1 MTVEYKFE
9 VQTNPVIDLLNQ
21 SLAGTIDL
29 KLQAKQAHWN
39 VKGEAFIA
47 LHELFDTIS
56 TQADNYADMIAER
69 AVQLGGIA
77 QGTVQIVSKNT
88 KLAVYP
94 VDMQDS
100 QKHVKALSTALG
112 TLADFLR
119 SAIDSSDESGDAVTA
134 DLFTE
139 VTRGLDKL
147 RWFVES
153 NISM

>member
-9 VQTNPVIDLLNQ
+9 AQTNPVIDLLNQ

>member
-1 MTVEYKFE
+1 MPAASKLKI
-9 VQTNPVIDLLNQ
+9 QPSPVIALLNQ
-21 SLAGTIDL
+21 SLAGAIDL

-39 VKGEAFIA
+39 VKGETFIA
-47 LHELFDTIS
+47 LHELFDTVS

-77 QGTVQIVSKNT
+77 QGTVQTVARDT

-100 QKHVKALSTALG
+100 QRHVKTLGTAIG
-112 TLADFLR
+112 TLAEFLR

-153 NISM
+153 HISA